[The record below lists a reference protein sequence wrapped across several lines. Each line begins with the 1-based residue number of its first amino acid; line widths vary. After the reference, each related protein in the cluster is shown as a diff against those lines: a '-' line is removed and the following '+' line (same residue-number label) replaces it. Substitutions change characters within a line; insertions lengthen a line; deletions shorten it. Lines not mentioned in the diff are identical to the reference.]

1 MIKLYFL
8 IDKKNHKKIFILI
21 LFMIILSLAETL
33 SIGSII
39 PLIQT
44 ILESNQNNLVVTI
57 IKDKFSNL
65 NYINTILFLILS
77 IFLIKNI
84 ISIILSS
91 RFSA

>member
-1 MIKLYFL
+1 
-8 IDKKNHKKIFILI
+8 
-21 LFMIILSLAETL
+21 MIILSLAETL

-44 ILESNQNNLVVTI
+44 ILDPNQNNLVVII

-65 NYINTILFLILS
+65 NYINTILVLILS

-84 ISIILSS
+84 I
-91 RFSA
+91 